1 MDNQANFPPLGMTS
15 EEFRRVGKELIDTI
29 ADYYDNI
36 EQLKPLSEVKPNYLR
51 EIIPENAPEEPE
63 SFEVIKAD
71 VDSKIRPGNFFG
83 YFPASSSYPGI
94 LGDMYSSMFNGIGFS
109 VTYTYLIY
117 WINGPA
123 MTELESITLDWLAKL
138 IGLDDSYLFNRTDGK
153 PSTGG
158 GVIQGS
164 ASEAITVSLIAA
176 RKKATD
182 KFKNANPGYSQL
194 ELDTFLSKLIA
205 IGSSQTHSSLEKATM
220 IVGCKYKGI
229 TTGSDGSITKS
240 LIETAVKE
248 CFDADL
254 VPFFITGTFGTT
266 AICAIDDFNGIA
278 DVTEENDLW
287 FHLDAAYAGAG
298 LICEELRELASGMNR
313 SDSFNFNPHK
323 WMLVNF
329 DLSALWFKNSYYV
342 KSALSIH
349 RDYYKNNATDSG
361 LVQDYKDW
369 QLPLGRRFRS
379 LKLWFV
385 LRTYGAKNI
394 RSHIR
399 KHIGFAK
406 YLESNLRQDSR
417 FKVLYPVHFSL
428 VVFYISKESIA
439 ANFYPEIQNIDE
451 IQNLDKLHTLV
462 NSLLH
467 KYILEKNEIFVTPT
481 IVNNVSAIRV
491 AIGAPLTT
499 KSNVD
504 NVLNTVKNSTD
515 LIFAKKLSELL
526 E

>member
-1 MDNQANFPPLGMTS
+1 MDNQSDFPPLGMTS

-36 EQLKPLSEVKPNYLR
+36 EQLKH
-51 EIIPENAPEEPE
+51 PE

-71 VDSKIRPGNFFG
+71 VDSKIKPGVTHFQSGLYFNISLVQLFRNFFG

-109 VTYTYLIY
+109 

-138 IGLDDSYLFNRTDGK
+138 IGLDDSYLFNRTDRK

-182 KFKNANPGYSQL
+182 KFKESNPGYSQL

-220 IVGCKYKGI
+220 IIGCKYKGI

-248 CFDADL
+248 CFDSGL
-254 VPFFITGTFGTT
+254 IPFFITGTFGTT

-278 DVTEENDLW
+278 DVSEENDLW

-329 DLSALWFKNSYYV
+329 DLSALWFKNSFYV

-406 YLESNLRQDSR
+406 YLESNLKQDSR
-417 FKVLYPVHFSL
+417 FKVLFPVNFSL

-499 KSNVD
+499 KSNID

-515 LIFAKKLSELL
+515 TIFAKQLSELL